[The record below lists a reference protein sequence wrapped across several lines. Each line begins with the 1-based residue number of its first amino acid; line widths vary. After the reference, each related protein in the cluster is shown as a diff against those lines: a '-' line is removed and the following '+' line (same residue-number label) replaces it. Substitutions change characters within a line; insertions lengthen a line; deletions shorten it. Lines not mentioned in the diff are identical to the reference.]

1 MPTISNGS
9 RVRRCYRF
17 WHQAIDKIIE
27 NIGNGIIP
35 HGLSN
40 WLPIAATCIYL
51 LSIPRNFAL
60 LYELAAT

>member
-1 MPTISNGS
+1 VSAG
-9 RVRRCYRF
+9 V
-17 WHQAIDKIIE
+17 IDFGIRLLINRPKIIE